1 MSKDKQAVSFALM
14 GRTFRLYFKIMR
26 ESGWGRT
33 ILYVSSSLL
42 TGALFALNTPVMESL
57 VTAVTN
63 VAQGADAGV
72 IILPAVLFFLCGAG
86 STAFDNFVTYYQIVF
101 EQRVRSGLM
110 RRLMRAIGRKETIA
124 FENPENLESIEKAK
138 KGVDGVHHICSQ
150 YFDQGLYALA
160 YFGGMLIYVGLK
172 SPLLAALLLFSIV
185 PLVFSN
191 RLILAQASSLHDQLA
206 PEQRAADYCEK
217 CMTDREYFKET
228 RLLGAYAYFFNRYFG
243 HLREC
248 VRLHRRFTNH
258 ETLYKLGS
266 DALSLVGFAAVL
278 TAMIFELKNG
288 RLNPAGFAA
297 LLSGLLGVYGS
308 MGYTV
313 QNMGSHAAE
322 QLPRVKF
329 LFHLLDMPERHGEAK
344 AADGARGVT
353 LDNVHFRYPGAENEA
368 VRGVSLDIQPG
379 ETIAI
384 VGENGA
390 GKTTIARLLTGL
402 YLPTQG
408 RVLIGGED
416 TQKID
421 LPSATVSASAVF
433 QKFARYR
440 MTLDENVKMSD
451 TKKDTDIGAALD
463 KAGLPLDS
471 ACFPNSADTMLS
483 REFDGVDLSG
493 GEWQRV
499 AIARGLYRAH
509 GLIVLDEPTA
519 AIDPLEETRVYKRF
533 AEMSG
538 QSTAVIITHRMGSA
552 CIADRIVVMD
562 KGCIDDIGTHEALMA
577 RHGLYARM
585 VEEQASWYKSDDSAA
600 EAAPA

>member
-14 GRTFRLYFKIMR
+14 GRTFRLYFKMMR

-33 ILYVSSSLL
+33 ILYVSTSLL
-42 TGALFALNTPVMESL
+42 TGALYALNTPVMDCLSL
-57 VTAVTN
+57 PSPPMSRRAR
-63 VAQGADAGV
+63 ASV

-86 STAFDNFVTYYQIVF
+86 GMALDNLGMYYQIVF

-110 RRLMRAIGRKETIA
+110 RRLMRAIGHKEPIA
-124 FENPENLESIEKAK
+124 LEDPENLESIEKAK
-138 KGVDGVHHICSQ
+138 KGVDGIHRLCSQ
-150 YFDQGLYALA
+150 YLDQGAYAIA

-172 SPLLAALLLFSIV
+172 SPLLGRRCRSLSIIPLAL
-185 PLVFSN
+185 SN
-191 RLILAQASSLHDQLA
+191 RLIMAQASSLSDQLA

-228 RLLGAYAYFFNRYFG
+228 RLLGAYAYFFKRYFG

-248 VRLHRRFTNH
+248 VRLNRRFTNH

-266 DALSLVGFAAVL
+266 DVLSLVGFAAVM
-278 TAMIFELKNG
+278 TAMVFELKNG

-313 QNMGSHAAE
+313 QNLSSHAAE

-329 LFHLLDMPERHGEAK
+329 VFHLLDMPERHGETK

-368 VRGVSLDIQPG
+368 VRGVSLEIQPG

-402 YLPTQG
+402 YLPTEG

-416 TQKID
+416 TRSID
-421 LPSATVSASAVF
+421 LPSATESASAVF

-451 TKKDTDIGAALD
+451 VKKDADIGAALD
-463 KAGLPLDS
+463 EAGLPLDS
-471 ACFPNSADTMLS
+471 ACFPNGADTMLA

-538 QSTAVIITHRMGSA
+538 QSTAIIITHRMGSA
-552 CIADRIVVMD
+552 RIADRIVVMD
-562 KGCIDDIGTHEALMA
+562 KGRIDDI
-577 RHGLYARM
+577 RHA
-585 VEEQASWYKSDDSAA
+585 
-600 EAAPA
+600 

>member
-33 ILYVSSSLL
+33 ILYLSTNIL
-42 TGALFALNTPVMESL
+42 TGVLYALNTPIMESL
-57 VTAVTN
+57 VAAVTN
-63 VAQGADAGV
+63 VAQGAGMSV

-86 STAFDNFVTYYQIVF
+86 TETVEYLGMYYQIVF

-110 RRLMRAIGRKETIA
+110 RRLMRAVGRKEQIA
-124 FENPENLESIEKAK
+124 FEEPENLESIEKAK
-138 KGVDGVHHICSQ
+138 KGVEGIHRLCSQ
-150 YFDQGLYALA
+150 YFDQALFA
-160 YFGGMLIYVGLK
+160 LTYFIGMLIYVGLK
-172 SPLLAALLLFSIV
+172 SPLLAALLFLSLI
-185 PLVFSN
+185 PLALSN
-191 RLILAQASSLHDQLA
+191 RLIMAQASSLSDQLA

-228 RLLGAYAYFFNRYFG
+228 RLLGAYAYCFRRYFG

-248 VRLHRRFTNH
+248 VRLNRKFTNH
-258 ETLYKLGS
+258 ETLYMLGS
-266 DALSLVGFAAVL
+266 DVLSLVGFAFSLA
-278 TAMIFELKNG
+278 AMIFELKNG

-297 LLSGLLGVYGS
+297 LLAGLLRIYS
-308 MGYTV
+308 YMGNIM
-313 QNMGSHAAE
+313 QNLSRHAAE

-329 LFHLLDMPERHGEAK
+329 VFHLLDMPERHGEAK

-368 VRGVSLDIQPG
+368 VRGVSLEIQPG

-402 YLPTQG
+402 YLPTEG

-416 TQKID
+416 TQAID
-421 LPSATVSASAVF
+421 LPSATKNASAVF

-451 TKKDTDIGAALD
+451 VKKDAGISAALD
-463 KAGLPLDS
+463 EAGLPLDS
-471 ACFPNSADTMLS
+471 ACFPNGADTMLS

-499 AIARGLYRAH
+499 AIARGLYRVH

-552 CIADRIVVMD
+552 RIADRIVVMD
-562 KGCIDDIGTHEALMA
+562 KGRIDDIGTHEALMA
-577 RHGLYARM
+577 KGGLYARM
-585 VEEQASWYKSDDSAA
+585 VESQSSWYRSDDSAA
-600 EAAPA
+600 ETAPA